1 MADYDNTN
9 VQEMTEY
16 AAELIRE
23 INSET
28 DSDDRKDEAQ

>member
-9 VQEMTEY
+9 VQDIIEF

-23 INSET
+23 INGEN
-28 DSDDRKDEAQ
+28 DSSDRKDG